1 MDLISKAIDFFKAY
15 KRKLNILLSHSY
27 HPWFLLLKNKHFKLF
42 HLKTKKE
49 KTKQKIISSIINS
62 IMTS

>member
-1 MDLISKAIDFFKAY
+1 MDVISKAIDFFKAY

-42 HLKTKKE
+42 HLKQKK
-49 KTKQKIISSIINS
+49 KKPNKK
-62 IMTS
+62 